1 MEGLTVK
8 RNISRRSFLRRST
21 GICAASLVGSRV
33 LSDLALGD
41 TRPPTAKEKSTAEKA
56 RQAKD
61 PIPDIAVVRGGNP
74 RAQAVEAVRLLGG
87 MDRFVPR
94 GSKVCLLPNAQRSN
108 PGTFTKPEIV
118 QAVVTMCREAG
129 AAEVACLSW
138 LPEASW
144 KSTGLDKALEQA
156 GAKLRIVDRADESLF
171 REVSVPRGE
180 ILKKAR
186 VMELFFEYDVLIT
199 LPITKDHAGNRFTG
213 TLKNMMGL
221 SSPKTNR
228 TFHTG
233 NFKNDDIGH
242 LDQCIADLNTV
253 IHPAL
258 CVVDATEFI
267 ITNGPFGPGELHRPH
282 KVVAGTD
289 RVAVDAYCASLWG
302 LDPAGIIMIDK
313 ARRHGLGQLDL
324 QQVAVHEAAV

>member
-1 MEGLTVK
+1 MK

-21 GICAASLVGSRV
+21 GICAASLVGGRV
-33 LSDLALGD
+33 LSDLALGSNQ
-41 TRPPTAKEKSTAEKA
+41 PPAANEKPGDGKA
-56 RQAKD
+56 RKETA
-61 PIPDIAVVRGGNP
+61 PVPDIAVVRGDQ
-74 RAQAVEAVRLLGG
+74 RLAQTVEAVRLLGG
-87 MDRFVPR
+87 MERFVPR
-94 GSKVCLLPNAQRSN
+94 GARVCLLPNAQRSN

-118 QAVVTMCREAG
+118 RAVVTMCREAG

-144 KSTGLDKALEQA
+144 ASTGLDKALAES
-156 GAKLRIVDRADESLF
+156 GAKLRIVDRSDESLF
-171 REVSVPRGE
+171 REVPVPRGVL
-180 ILKKAR
+180 LKQAR

-242 LDQCIADLNTV
+242 LDQCIADLNT
-253 IHPAL
+253 IIQPAL

-267 ITNGPFGPGELHRPH
+267 ITNGPFGPGELHRPN

-302 LDPAGIIMIDK
+302 LDPATIIMIDK
-313 ARRHGLGQLDL
+313 ARRHGLGRLDL
-324 QQVAVHEAAV
+324 QKLSVRESAV